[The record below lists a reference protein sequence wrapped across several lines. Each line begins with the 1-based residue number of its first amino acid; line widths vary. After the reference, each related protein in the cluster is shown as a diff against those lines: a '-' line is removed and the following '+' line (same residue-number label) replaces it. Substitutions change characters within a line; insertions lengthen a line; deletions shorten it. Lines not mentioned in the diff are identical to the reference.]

1 MKKLEVIYSIAT
13 KIGGS
18 GLGAVS
24 CNAILALN
32 EANLLKKAISYGNK
46 CTVEKSKILSLPG
59 NPFKPLFFLPKT
71 YYKSLRKGFLDFI
84 TSKIIYLKGCDVFH
98 GWNNQSF
105 KSIKSAKKIG
115 AKTILECGSTHR
127 YFREKIIQEEYK
139 KYKIETIKTPDYA
152 RQKSLEEIQLADYIF
167 LPSEFAKKTFI
178 DAGVDASKIFIIQ
191 RGVDIEKFKPANH
204 ENKKFRVL
212 FVGKVSLRKGVH
224 YLLEA
229 WKELNLKNAEL
240 VIIGNIEESMK
251 PLLSRF
257 SDFNNIIFKGYV
269 KDPVKEY
276 QKSKIFVFP
285 SLEEGSAKVTYE
297 AMASGLPVITTENS
311 GSVIRN
317 GIDGFIIPCKD
328 TEAIKEKIIYCF
340 ENPEEIEKMGKNA
353 REYIKNYT
361 WGKYRNNLIDI
372 YRRIFNL

>member
-18 GLGAVS
+18 GLGTVS
-24 CNAILALN
+24 CNAIIALN
-32 EANLLKKAISYGNK
+32 ESNLLKKAVSYGNK
-46 CTVEKSKILSLPG
+46 CPVDKSKILSLHG
-59 NPFKPLFFLPKT
+59 NPFKPLFFLPRT
-71 YYKSLRKGFLDFI
+71 YYSLLRKGFLDFI
-84 TSKIIYLKGCDVFH
+84 TSKIINFKGCDVFH

-115 AKTILECGSTHR
+115 AKIILECGSTHR
-127 YFREKIIQEEYK
+127 YFREKFIQEEYK
-139 KYKIETIKTPDYA
+139 KYKIEIIKTPDYA
-152 RQKSLEEIQLADYIF
+152 KQKSLEEIQLADYIF
-167 LPSEFAKKTFI
+167 LPSEFAKKTFT
-178 DAGVDASKIFIIQ
+178 DAGVDAGKIFIIQ
-191 RGVDIEKFKPANH
+191 RGVDIEKFKPSNQ

-212 FVGKVSLRKGVH
+212 FVGKVSLRKGIQ

-240 VIIGNIEESMK
+240 VIVGNIEESMK

-257 SDFNNIIFKGYV
+257 SDFNNVIFKGYV
-269 KDPVKEY
+269 KDPAKEY
-276 QKSKIFVFP
+276 QKSTIFVFP

-297 AMASGLPVITTENS
+297 AMASGLPVITTESS
-311 GSVIRN
+311 GSVVRD
-317 GIDGFIIPCKD
+317 GIDGFIIPFKN
-328 TEAIKEKIIYCF
+328 TESIKEKIIYFF
-340 ENPEEIEKMGKNA
+340 ENPDAIEKMGKNA

-361 WGKYRNNLIDI
+361 WKHYRKNLIDI

>member
-18 GLGAVS
+18 GLGTVS
-24 CNAILALN
+24 CNAILALYQ
-32 EANLLKKAISYGNK
+32 ADLLKKAVSYGNK
-46 CTVEKSKILSLPG
+46 CQVDKSKILSLPG
-59 NPFKPLFFLPKT
+59 NPFKPLFFLPQT
-71 YYKSLRKGFLDFI
+71 YYRPLRKGFLDFI
-84 TSKIIYLKGCDVFH
+84 TSKIISFKGCDVFH

-127 YFREKIIQEEYK
+127 YFREKVIQEEYK
-139 KYKIETIKTPDYA
+139 KYKIEITKPPEYT

-191 RGVDIEKFKPANH
+191 RGVDTEKFKPAKQ

-212 FVGKVSLRKGVH
+212 FVGKVSLRKGIQ

-229 WKELNLKNAEL
+229 WKELNLKNSEL
-240 VIIGNIEESMK
+240 VIVGNIEESIK
-251 PLLSRF
+251 PLLSKF
-257 SDFNNIIFKGYV
+257 SELNNIIFKGFV

-276 QKSKIFVFP
+276 QQSTIFVFP

-297 AMASGLPVITTENS
+297 AMASGLPVITTESS
-311 GSVIRN
+311 GSVVRD
-317 GIDGFIIPCKD
+317 GIDGFIIPFKD
-328 TEAIKEKIIYCF
+328 KESIKEKIVYFF
-340 ENPEEIEKMGKNA
+340 ENPDAIKQMGENA

-361 WGKYRNNLIDI
+361 WTYYRNNLIDI